1 MPLERRVILRDA
13 AGSSAG
19 FEELRKNLI
28 TLSVTDAICKCASRN
43 QPFSQK
49 RRALPFRPLFESRP
63 SFQKRASST
72 ATRCVVTSPV
82 TIAVFRNST
91 RSRR

>member
-43 QPFSQK
+43 QPVLSG
-49 RRALPFRPLFESRP
+49 RGGRCLPGLFLNLDLP
-63 SFQKRASST
+63 FQKRALFDGN
-72 ATRCVVTSPV
+72 ALRGHVARHDCRLP
-82 TIAVFRNST
+82 
-91 RSRR
+91 

>member
-43 QPFSQK
+43 QAVLSG
-49 RRALPFRPLFESRP
+49 RAGAAFPA
-63 SFQKRASST
+63 SF
-72 ATRCVVTSPV
+72 
-82 TIAVFRNST
+82 
-91 RSRR
+91 